1 MPVSAIGL
9 YMALV
14 PIERHAITFYVGI
27 FPNTS
32 WNWLLKLGNKLVDY
46 CTGREASWVDPPLT
60 KHIFFNRHQLLDE
73 NGLDTVAKALS
84 SGCWTLTDAGS
95 LDISGGIETPS
106 TSGGH
111 GNAPQLT
118 LAQGN
123 VRPVTQVSATGG
135 SANTANTS
143 TPNVNEQPKVVVRD
157 TLHLTTITE
166 LGKRLVAAAKA
177 GNVALVRKLM
187 AVGAPFI
194 SDGPIG
200 MTPLHFAAQNGHYEI
215 CERLLCAGLNKDARN
230 KVEKTALHLAA
241 MEGHTDIVSL
251 LIMSEADIN
260 ACDML
265 KMSPLHW
272 ACDRGHI
279 AVARLLLRHNAK
291 TEIPNK
297 FHKTPLHL
305 AVENGH
311 KNIISLL
318 QGDLSLDEGE
328 DAVAVD
334 SITLDMIHDP
344 VVCKTEEVCT
354 EEEEED
360 QEYTEEVTVKHHIN
374 ETVKGDEEETMSNFE
389 NDLHHSII
397 TDDDADDQN
406 TSVLATLAELAEAT
420 SRGGGGGCVDMSSV
434 AALELLKAQAA
445 LMPIDDSSALVTS
458 AVAHGQTLQLTEAG
472 RQALKLI
479 KQEPLLL
486 PTSPLPQD
494 PPEEIDTESCAASPC
509 ESTAS
514 QSQPDSTS
522 TSGCLPALLTSS
534 SGIKPVEEEAGD
546 SRSEEVMQVIT
557 LSPEQ
562 YAALTGGKNGPI
574 ILQVMPSEG
583 EGTMSELE
591 PSAGQPLPKRQ
602 KIMQLIT
609 KTGYKCRSLWYKYP
623 LSQHLQIAVSV
634 ISY

>member
-1 MPVSAIGL
+1 MD
-9 YMALV
+9 
-14 PIERHAITFYVGI
+14 
-27 FPNTS
+27 
-32 WNWLLKLGNKLVDY
+32 KNK
-46 CTGREASWVDPPLT
+46 SQ
-60 KHIFFNRHQLLDE
+60 IILLDE

-95 LDISGGIETPS
+95 LDLSGGIETPS

-111 GNAPQLT
+111 GSAPQLT

-135 SANTANTS
+135 SANTANAPIPS
-143 TPNVNEQPKVVVRD
+143 VSEQPKVVVRD
-157 TLHLTTITE
+157 SLHLTTITE
-166 LGKRLVAAAKA
+166 LGKRLVAAAKG

-241 MEGHTDIVSL
+241 MEGHADIVSL
-251 LIMSEADIN
+251 LVMSEADIN

-272 ACDRGHI
+272 ACDRGHM

-311 KNIISLL
+311 KHIISLL
-318 QGDLSLDEGE
+318 QGGLSLDEGE

-334 SITLDMIHDP
+334 SISLDMIHDP

-354 EEEEED
+354 EEE
-360 QEYTEEVTVKHHIN
+360 QEYEEEVIVKHRVRDPLKR
-374 ETVKGDEEETMSNFE
+374 EEEETMSNFD
-389 NDLHHSII
+389 NDLQHSII

-420 SRGGGGGCVDMSSV
+420 SRSGGCVDMSSV

-494 PPEEIDTESCAASPC
+494 PVEEIDTQSCAASPC
-509 ESTAS
+509 GSTLS
-514 QSQPDSTS
+514 QTQSDSTS

-534 SGIKPVEEEAGD
+534 AEAKSVEEEAEECG
-546 SRSEEVMQVIT
+546 SEEVMQVIT

-574 ILQVMPSEG
+574 ILQVMPSDG
-583 EGTMSELE
+583 EGMMSELD
-591 PSAGQPLPKRQ
+591 QPLPKRQ

-609 KTGYKCRSLWYKYP
+609 KTGQASLNQGQAIARVTGEV
-623 LSQHLQIAVSV
+623 LSVDLTGTSTL
-634 ISY
+634 